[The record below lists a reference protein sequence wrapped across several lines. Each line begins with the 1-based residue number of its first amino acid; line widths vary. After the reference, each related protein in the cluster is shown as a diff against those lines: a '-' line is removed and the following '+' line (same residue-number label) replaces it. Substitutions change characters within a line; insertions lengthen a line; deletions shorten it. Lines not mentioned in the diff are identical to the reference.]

1 MYKESGLLYGWGRY
15 PRIYSEKIIPYSIK
29 ETLFSVRKAQDIL
42 PIGNLRSYGDSAL
55 NQRVLQMTGF
65 RRFLSF
71 DDSSGIL
78 HCESGVLLSDIIDTF
93 LPRGWFLP
101 VTPGTK
107 FITVGGAVAS
117 DIHGKN
123 HHQDGCFSNFVNE
136 IELIM
141 PDGSIKICSR
151 RENSE
156 LFYATCGGMGLTGVI
171 LTVKFRLVRV
181 GSSKIKQVVYRAK
194 NLQDTF
200 DLFEVINSF
209 RYSVAWV
216 DCLSTGRKL
225 GRSVIMAGDFINDG
239 DFGSSKKITLPV
251 PIDLPG
257 FVLNK
262 YALRLFNSVY
272 YVKSGKSG
280 SERVV
285 DYDTFFYPLDFI
297 KEWNRM
303 YGKNGFVQYQFILP
317 KEKSYNG
324 LEEILTMIARR
335 GKGSFLAVLKLY
347 GKENQNYL
355 SFPMEGYSLA
365 LDFKVEKGLF
375 NFLSLLDEVVVRNGG
390 RIYLT
395 KDSRMR
401 REVFESGYHK
411 AETFRRL
418 RKEFGMKEKFNSM
431 QSRRLDI

>member
-141 PDGSIKICSR
+141 PDGSIKICS
-151 RENSE
+151 
-156 LFYATCGGMGLTGVI
+156 
-171 LTVKFRLVRV
+171 
-181 GSSKIKQVVYRAK
+181 
-194 NLQDTF
+194 
-200 DLFEVINSF
+200 
-209 RYSVAWV
+209 
-216 DCLSTGRKL
+216 
-225 GRSVIMAGDFINDG
+225 
-239 DFGSSKKITLPV
+239 
-251 PIDLPG
+251 
-257 FVLNK
+257 
-262 YALRLFNSVY
+262 
-272 YVKSGKSG
+272 
-280 SERVV
+280 
-285 DYDTFFYPLDFI
+285 
-297 KEWNRM
+297 
-303 YGKNGFVQYQFILP
+303 
-317 KEKSYNG
+317 
-324 LEEILTMIARR
+324 
-335 GKGSFLAVLKLY
+335 
-347 GKENQNYL
+347 
-355 SFPMEGYSLA
+355 
-365 LDFKVEKGLF
+365 
-375 NFLSLLDEVVVRNGG
+375 
-390 RIYLT
+390 
-395 KDSRMR
+395 
-401 REVFESGYHK
+401 
-411 AETFRRL
+411 
-418 RKEFGMKEKFNSM
+418 
-431 QSRRLDI
+431 